1 MPSRRSFM
9 QSSAASAACL
19 ALGVRAARAA
29 NAPGVTDNEIK
40 FGQTMPYSGPLSS
53 YGVMGRAEAAYFKMI
68 NDTGGIGG
76 RKLNFISIDDAFSPP
91 NTVEQTRRLVEQEGV
106 AFIFGALGGATNVA
120 VMPYLNE
127 NKIPQLFA
135 AGGADMFTDFA
146 KFPWS
151 LGLNPA
157 NVTEAHLMIRRILAT
172 RPTAKIGLL
181 YQHDQLGR
189 NFLTGIH
196 ESLGEDHARMLIK
209 EVSYEP
215 SEPTVDSQV
224 ITLQAAGIDTL
235 IIIATPKGAAQ
246 AIRKSSD
253 LGFSGD
259 RYLFSGSATIVG
271 TLKPA
276 GLENAKG
283 LLTAR
288 YIKDPSEAR
297 WNDDPGFKEW
307 SAFAEKYLS
316 STERVD
322 SLAAYGFNAAIL
334 IVQVLKQCGDDLSR
348 ENIMRQAMNIKDFA
362 PPMMLPGVKITTSG
376 DNRYPIRQM
385 QFARFNGE
393 NWEMFGELLSD

>member
-1 MPSRRSFM
+1 MQSRRSFL
-9 QSSAASAACL
+9 QAGTASACL
-19 ALGVRAARAA
+19 AFVGRGARAA

-40 FGQTMPYSGPLSS
+40 FGQTMPYSGPLSG
-53 YGVMGRAEAAYFKMI
+53 YGVMGRTEAAYFKMI
-68 NDTGGIGG
+68 NETGGIGS

-91 NTVEQTRRLVEQEGV
+91 KTVEQTRRLVEQEAV
-106 AFIFGALGGATNVA
+106 AFIFGSLGGTTNIA
-120 VMPYLNE
+120 VMPYLND

-135 AGGADMFTDFA
+135 AGGADMFTDPA

-151 LGLNPA
+151 IGLNPA
-157 NVTEAHLMIRRILAT
+157 NVTEAHLIVTQILAT
-172 RPTAKIGLL
+172 RPAAKIGLL
-181 YQHDQLGR
+181 YQHDQLGT

-196 ESLGEDHARMLIK
+196 ESLGEERAGMMIK
-209 EVSYEP
+209 QVSYEP
-215 SEPTVDSQV
+215 SEPTVDSQI
-224 ITLQAAGIDTL
+224 ITLAGAGIDTL

-253 LGFSGD
+253 LGWIGE
-259 RYLFSGSATIVG
+259 RYLFSGASSIVA

-276 GLENAKG
+276 GIENSKG
-283 LLTAR
+283 ILSAR
-288 YIKDPSEAR
+288 YFKDPADPR
-297 WNDDPGFKEW
+297 WKDDPGFKDW

-322 SLAAYGFNAAIL
+322 SLAVYGFNAAML
-334 IVQVLKQCGDDLSR
+334 MVQVLKQCGDDLSR

-362 PPMMLPGVKITTSG
+362 PPMILPGASINTSR

-393 NWEMFGELLSD
+393 NWEMFGGLLSD